1 MDIHAAVS
9 TIMTSDLITVAPSD
23 ELTKVKEIFAER
35 SFHHIPVVDDGEVV
49 GIISKSDYLYFLRGT
64 GKSEVDRF
72 IEATKLRSYKVQEI
86 MKGDLIML
94 DPNDEIKEALDLFE
108 KKEFRCI
115 PVAEEGILKGLI
127 TPYDIIK
134 ALNK

>member
-9 TIMTSDLITVAPSD
+9 TIMTTDLITVTPAD

-35 SFHHIPVVDDGEVV
+35 AFHHIPVVDEGEVV

-64 GKSEVDRF
+64 GKSDVDRF

-86 MKGDLIML
+86 MTGDVITVSSS
-94 DPNDEIKEALDLFE
+94 DEIKKALDLFE

-115 PVAEEGILKGLI
+115 PVADEGILKGVVTLF
-127 TPYDIIK
+127 DIIK